1 MPTRLLV
8 ITFGIFFFS
17 QVEAGIHSL
26 RNNDDKVH
34 RELHSL
40 ADIPTHHIGN
50 INLVNRELQGHNIFR
65 ARNPKGSKK
74 SSFSHKNKEN
84 KNHREKKSHSSL
96 KKDSGDG
103 DSEDCDPDSVVLA
116 DYKQWQEEEG
126 YWIGDYSFY
135 KSDGTPFISTNW
147 NYRYDSYKGFIT
159 GNVKGNAYR
168 QRNVFLYP
176 PQFADVCAE
185 RGDQV
190 WGEGRCGKNGNSKI
204 FAADQKATTCS
215 TNPEKGGDISGPFQG
230 VFDTTTELVGA
241 GNALL
246 YQVYLMGKLFQSQL
260 TTLTSDA
267 DGTVR
272 RTRSAQGFGG
282 GLPIYQSFYR
292 ERKVNKEEFYATMNS
307 TLAEYGILKSD
318 TCSWID
324 NPARN
329 PPLIDTGLQPG
340 ITGCETHLEESFDL

>member
-1 MPTRLLV
+1 MLTLPLV

-17 QVEAGIHSL
+17 QVEAVIHSL

-34 RELHSL
+34 QELHSL

-50 INLVNRELQGHNIFR
+50 INLINRELQGEKKNR
-65 ARNPKGSKK
+65 ARIQKGSKK
-74 SSFSHKNKEN
+74 SSFSHKNKE
-84 KNHREKKSHSSL
+84 KKSPKSL
-96 KKDSGDG
+96 EKDSEGDG
-103 DSEDCDPDSVVLA
+103 DSEDCDSESVVLA

-135 KSDGTPFISTNW
+135 KSDGTPFTSTNW
-147 NYRYDSYKGFIT
+147 NYRYNSYKGFIT
-159 GNVKGNAYR
+159 GNIKGNAYR

-176 PQFADVCAE
+176 PQFSDVCAE

-190 WGEGRCGKNGNSKI
+190 WGEGSCGKNGNSKI

-246 YQVYLMGKLFQSQL
+246 YQVYLMGNLFQSQL

-267 DGTVR
+267 DGKVH
-272 RTRSAQGFGG
+272 RTRSAQGFAG
-282 GLPIYQSFYR
+282 GLPRYQSFYR
-292 ERKVNKEEFYATMNS
+292 ERKVDREEFYATMIS
-307 TLAEYGILKSD
+307 TLAEYDVLKSD
-318 TCSWID
+318 TCTWID

-329 PPLIDTGLQPG
+329 PPVIDTGLQPG